1 MNDLVRFSMRFFTL
15 AKRWLPMALCCIP
28 VLVIGVLAAIG
39 AGLLSNGR
47 VFTMDGNAIFLLV
60 MGLACPIGM
69 GLMMWLMNR
78 QMSQHAEPR
87 SSDKQK
93 RLSPADRLA
102 ALHDERRIL
111 EAEITELSHQV
122 ELDEP
127 HYLPLSEPS
136 SVPEDTPLSAAR

>member
-1 MNDLVRFSMRFFTL
+1 
-15 AKRWLPMALCCIP
+15 
-28 VLVIGVLAAIG
+28 
-39 AGLLSNGR
+39 
-47 VFTMDGNAIFLLV
+47 MDVNTIFLLV

-69 GLMMWLMNR
+69 GLMMWLMNKN
-78 QMSQHAEPR
+78 MSQHPEQL

-127 HYLPLSEPS
+127 HYLPLSNPL
-136 SVPEDTPLSAAR
+136 SVPEDTPISEAR

>member
-1 MNDLVRFSMRFFTL
+1 
-15 AKRWLPMALCCIP
+15 
-28 VLVIGVLAAIG
+28 
-39 AGLLSNGR
+39 
-47 VFTMDGNAIFLLV
+47 MDVNTIFLLV

-69 GLMMWLMNR
+69 GLMMWLMNKN
-78 QMSQHAEPR
+78 MSQHPEQL